1 MSSHAAN
8 LYASKADLLSTPFNT
23 DQAIIYY
30 KEYGIS
36 SYKLILGMPL
46 YRRSFIGTASL
57 VRNFVGVGSGSWE
70 DGV

>member
-1 MSSHAAN
+1 MSGHTTN
-8 LYASKADLLSTPFNT
+8 LYASKPNLLSTPFNT

-30 KEYGIS
+30 KEYRVS

-57 VRNFVGVGSGSWE
+57 VRNFVGVDSGS
-70 DGV
+70 